1 MHREGKCAGLG
12 TGVASNSLHTAKPTL
27 TKIRIRMDL
36 SWAQQSSA
44 EKPADRP
51 QVLSAR
57 RGSPR
62 GIANNDMRTG
72 RSLTPDSDSR

>member
-12 TGVASNSLHTAKPTL
+12 TGVASNSPHTAKPTL
-27 TKIRIRMDL
+27 RKIRIRMDL

-51 QVLSAR
+51 QVLKRPTRQPTRHSQQ
-57 RGSPR
+57 
-62 GIANNDMRTG
+62 
-72 RSLTPDSDSR
+72 